1 MAGDLAAIMDLPWFV
16 RRPWRILPTS
26 FTGDDRRGR
35 LRTRLGQ
42 EYINADDIMAFFLF
56 S

>member
-1 MAGDLAAIMDLPWFV
+1 MAGDLAAIMDLPWFA

-26 FTGDDRRGR
+26 FTGDEVGRGWGRNR
-35 LRTRLGQ
+35 LT
-42 EYINADDIMAFFLF
+42 